1 MDNLNLTMAKM
12 IQSITTVNYKI
23 INSPNMDRLERSIMR
38 IMAIIFTRKTQNQM
52 IIHHM
57 NPMKPP
63 IVLAQTGERGNHNMD
78 HLNQKKTLVLSVDPQ
93 NSLNMEAPQHSLP
106 RLKIFHLESHQL
118 RSKQLVTR
126 PRIIGSL
133 SN

>member
-23 INSPNMDRLERSIMR
+23 INSPNMDRLERSIIR
-38 IMAIIFTRKTQNQM
+38 IMVMISTRKTRNRM
-52 IIHHM
+52 IIHHI

-63 IVLAQTGERGNHNMD
+63 IVLVQTGERENHNMD
-78 HLNQKKTLVLSVDPQ
+78 HLNQLNTLVLLVNPQ
-93 NSLNMEAPQHSLP
+93 NYLNMEVPRHLLP
-106 RLKIFHLESHQL
+106 RLKIFHPESHQL
-118 RSKQLVTR
+118 RFKQLDTR
-126 PRIIGSL
+126 PRIIESP

>member
-1 MDNLNLTMAKM
+1 MENLNLTVAKM

-38 IMAIIFTRKTQNQM
+38 IMAIIFTRKTKNQM
-52 IIHHM
+52 IIHHI

-63 IVLAQTGERGNHNMD
+63 IVLAQTGERENHNMD
-78 HLNQKKTLVLSVDPQ
+78 HLNQLNIPVLLVNPQ
-93 NSLNMEAPQHSLP
+93 NYLNMEVPRHLLP
-106 RLKIFHLESHQL
+106 RLKIFHPESHQL
-118 RSKQLVTR
+118 RSKQLLTR
-126 PRIIGSL
+126 PRIIESP